1 MEWFYLLLVICIL
14 LLFYLFLNP
23 QIRENQSGQGGLGLV
38 NALSWY
44 NRRPQYCWHG
54 LNSQGCTTPHR
65 VIF

>member
-14 LLFYLFLNP
+14 VLFYLFLNP

-38 NALSWY
+38 NGLSWY
-44 NRRPQYCWHG
+44 NRRPQCWYG
-54 LNSQGCTTPHR
+54 LNSQGCTIPHR